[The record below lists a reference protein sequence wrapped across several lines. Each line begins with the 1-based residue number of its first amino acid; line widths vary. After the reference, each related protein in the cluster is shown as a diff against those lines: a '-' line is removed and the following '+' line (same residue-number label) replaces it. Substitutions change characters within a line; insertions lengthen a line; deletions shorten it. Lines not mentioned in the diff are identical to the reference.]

1 MNFEILPPV
10 MLQEF
15 RNKMI
20 STSTIVDILDE
31 LGTGNVLTSKI
42 TPINSND
49 FYLVA
54 QAYTI
59 SWKMVRKGGDI
70 QRSQPSTW
78 EQVEAF
84 LVPELQHADGLVYIA
99 GGGTLI
105 TEAALAGGMSC
116 TYFEKMGFAG
126 VILGGA
132 VRDMRELNAL
142 DIPVLATNPIPTD
155 TQGAYLVAETGT
167 HCLIENVM
175 VHSGDLIVADT
186 NGIAVIPASVTAQ
199 VMQKAL
205 AIDNTENAMLAK
217 IRAGARLP
225 ELITL
230 TGRI

>member
-1 MNFEILPPV
+1 MNFEVLPPNT
-10 MLQEF
+10 LQRF
-15 RNKMI
+15 RDKRI

-42 TPINSND
+42 KSINCDD

-54 QAYTI
+54 QAYTV

-70 QRSQPSTW
+70 QQSQPSTW
-78 EQVEAF
+78 EQVREF
-84 LVPELQHADGLVYIA
+84 LVPELQQADGLVYVA
-99 GGGTLI
+99 GSGPLV

-142 DIPVLATNPIPTD
+142 DMPVLATNPIPTD

-167 HCLIENVM
+167 HCLIEHVT
-175 VHSGDLIVADT
+175 VHSGDLIVADA
-186 NGIAVIPASVTAQ
+186 NGIAVIPTLAIAQ

-205 AIDNTENAMLAK
+205 AIDSTENAMLEK

-225 ELITL
+225 ELIAL

>member
-1 MNFEILPPV
+1 MNFEVLPPNT
-10 MLQEF
+10 LQRF
-15 RNKMI
+15 RDKRI

-42 TPINSND
+42 KSINCDD

-54 QAYTI
+54 QAYTV

-70 QRSQPSTW
+70 QQSQPSTW
-78 EQVEAF
+78 EQVREF
-84 LVPELQHADGLVYIA
+84 LVPELQQADGLVYVA
-99 GGGTLI
+99 GSGPLV

-142 DIPVLATNPIPTD
+142 DMPVLATNPIPTD

-167 HCLIENVM
+167 HCLIEHVT
-175 VHSGDLIVADT
+175 VHSGDLIVADA
-186 NGIAVIPASVTAQ
+186 NGIAVIPASATAQ

-205 AIDNTENAMLAK
+205 AIDSTENAMLEK

-225 ELITL
+225 ELIAL

>member
-1 MNFEILPPV
+1 MNFEVLPPNT
-10 MLQEF
+10 LQRF
-15 RNKMI
+15 RDKRI

-42 TPINSND
+42 KSINCDD

-54 QAYTI
+54 QAYTV

-70 QRSQPSTW
+70 QQSQPSTW
-78 EQVEAF
+78 EQVREF
-84 LVPELQHADGLVYIA
+84 LVPELQQADGLVYVA
-99 GGGTLI
+99 GSGPLV

-142 DIPVLATNPIPTD
+142 DMPVLATNPIPTD

-167 HCLIENVM
+167 HCLIEHVT
-175 VHSGDLIVADT
+175 VHSGDLIVADA
-186 NGIAVIPASVTAQ
+186 NGIAVIPASATAQ
-199 VMQKAL
+199 MMQKAL
-205 AIDNTENAMLAK
+205 AIDSTENAMLEK
-217 IRAGARLP
+217 IRAGTRLP
-225 ELITL
+225 ELIAL

>member
-1 MNFEILPPV
+1 MNFEVLPPNT
-10 MLQEF
+10 LQRF
-15 RNKMI
+15 REKRI

-42 TPINSND
+42 KSINCDD

-54 QAYTI
+54 QAYTV

-70 QRSQPSTW
+70 QQSQPSTW
-78 EQVEAF
+78 EQVREF
-84 LVPELQHADGLVYIA
+84 LVPELQQADGLVYVA
-99 GGGTLI
+99 GSGPLV

-142 DIPVLATNPIPTD
+142 DMPVLTTNPIPTD

-167 HCLIENVM
+167 HCLIEHVT
-175 VHSGDLIVADT
+175 VHSGDLIVADA
-186 NGIAVIPASVTAQ
+186 NGIAVIPASATAQ

-205 AIDNTENAMLAK
+205 AIDSTENAMLEK

-225 ELITL
+225 ELIAL

>member
-1 MNFEILPPV
+1 MNFEVLPPNT
-10 MLQEF
+10 LQRF
-15 RNKMI
+15 REKRI

-42 TPINSND
+42 KSINCDD

-54 QAYTI
+54 QAYTV

-70 QRSQPSTW
+70 QQSQPSTW
-78 EQVEAF
+78 EQVREF
-84 LVPELQHADGLVYIA
+84 LVPELQQADGLVYVA
-99 GGGTLI
+99 GSGPLV

-142 DIPVLATNPIPTD
+142 DMPVLATNPIPTD

-167 HCLIENVM
+167 HCLIEHVT
-175 VHSGDLIVADT
+175 VHSGDLIVADA
-186 NGIAVIPASVTAQ
+186 NGIAVIPASATAQ

-205 AIDNTENAMLAK
+205 AIDSTENAMLEK

-225 ELITL
+225 ELIAL